1 MKKPILALSLLV
13 GMSSTAS
20 VFAALPQSIR
30 IGTDATYAPF
40 SSKDAKG
47 DFVGFDIDLGNELCS
62 RIKVKCTWV
71 GSDFDSLIPS
81 LKAKKIDAII
91 SSLSITEKRQ
101 QEIAFSDKL
110 YAADSRLIAAKGS
123 PIQPTLEALKGKHV
137 GVLQGSTQE
146 AYANDRWRSQ
156 GVDVV
161 AYQNQ
166 DLIYSDLAAGRLDA
180 ALQDE
185 VAASEGFL
193 KQPAGKD
200 FAFAG
205 PSVKDKKYFGD
216 GTGIGLR
223 KDDAELKAAFDKA
236 LGEMRK
242 DGTYD
247 KMAKKYFDFNVYGD

>member
-1 MKKPILALSLLV
+1 MKKSILALSLLI
-13 GMSSTAS
+13 GLSATAS
-20 VFAALPQSIR
+20 SYAALPQTVR
-30 IGTDATYAPF
+30 IGTDTTYAPF

-47 DFVGFDIDLGNELCS
+47 DFIGFDIDLGNEMCK
-62 RIKVKCTWV
+62 RMQVKCTWV
-71 GSDFDSLIPS
+71 ASDFDALIPS

-91 SSLSITEKRQ
+91 SSLSITDKRQ

-123 PIQPTLEALKGKHV
+123 PIDALKGKHV

-146 AYANDRWRSQ
+146 AYANDIWRSK

-161 AYQNQ
+161 AYANQ
-166 DLIYSDLAAGRLDA
+166 DLIYSDLTAGRLDA

-200 FAFAG
+200 YAFAG

-216 GTGIGLR
+216 GTGVGLR

-236 LGEMRK
+236 LADLRQ

>member
-1 MKKPILALSLLV
+1 MKKTILALSLIM
-13 GMSSTAS
+13 GISSAAS
-20 VFAALPQSIR
+20 VSAALPQSIR
-30 IGTDATYAPF
+30 IGTDTTYAPF
-40 SSKDAKG
+40 SSKDSKG
-47 DFVGFDIDLGNELCS
+47 NFIGFDIDLGNELCS

-71 GSDFDSLIPS
+71 GSDFDALIPS

-123 PIQPTLEALKGKHV
+123 PIQPTLESLKGKHV

-146 AYANDRWRSQ
+146 AYGNGRWRSH

-205 PSVKDKKYFGD
+205 PSVKDKKFFGD

-223 KDDAELKAAFDKA
+223 KDDSELKAAFDKA
-236 LGEMRK
+236 LADMRK

>member
-1 MKKPILALSLLV
+1 MKKTVLALSLLV
-13 GMSSTAS
+13 GLSAAAGSY
-20 VFAALPQSIR
+20 AALPQTVR

-47 DFVGFDIDLGNELCS
+47 DFVGFDIDLGNEMCK
-62 RIKVKCTWV
+62 RIAVKCTWV
-71 GSDFDSLIPS
+71 GSDFDALIPS

-123 PIQPTLEALKGKHV
+123 PIQPTIDSLKG
-137 GVLQGSTQE
+137 
-146 AYANDRWRSQ
+146 
-156 GVDVV
+156 
-161 AYQNQ
+161 
-166 DLIYSDLAAGRLDA
+166 
-180 ALQDE
+180 
-185 VAASEGFL
+185 
-193 KQPAGKD
+193 KQPAGKEY
-200 FAFAG
+200 AFAG

-223 KDDAELKAAFDKA
+223 KDDTELKAAFDKA
-236 LGEMRK
+236 FAELRK

-247 KMAKKYFDFNVYGD
+247 KLAKKYFDFNVYGD

>member
-1 MKKPILALSLLV
+1 MKKQVLALSLLL
-13 GMSSTAS
+13 GLSST
-20 VFAALPQSIR
+20 VYAALPQTVR

-47 DFVGFDIDLGNELCS
+47 DFVGFDIDLGNELCK
-62 RIKVKCTWV
+62 RINTKCTWV

-110 YAADSRLIAAKGS
+110 YAADSRLIASKGS
-123 PIQPTLEALKGKHV
+123 PIKPTLDSLKGKHV

-146 AYANDRWRSQ
+146 AYANAEWRPK
-156 GVDVV
+156 GIDVV
-161 AYQNQ
+161 AYANQ
-166 DLIYSDLAAGRLDA
+166 DLIYSDLSAGRLDA
-180 ALQDE
+180 AFQDE

-223 KDDAELKAAFDKA
+223 KDDTELKAAFDKA
-236 LGEMRK
+236 LAEMRK

-247 KMAKKYFDFNVYGD
+247 KFAKKYFDFNVYGE

>member
-1 MKKPILALSLLV
+1 MKKTILALSLLV

-123 PIQPTLEALKGKHV
+123 PIQPTLEARKASTSACCR
-137 GVLQGSTQE
+137 VL
-146 AYANDRWRSQ
+146 
-156 GVDVV
+156 
-161 AYQNQ
+161 
-166 DLIYSDLAAGRLDA
+166 
-180 ALQDE
+180 
-185 VAASEGFL
+185 
-193 KQPAGKD
+193 
-200 FAFAG
+200 
-205 PSVKDKKYFGD
+205 
-216 GTGIGLR
+216 LR
-223 KDDAELKAAFDKA
+223 KPMLTTAGAARA
-236 LGEMRK
+236 LTWWLTR
-242 DGTYD
+242 TRI
-247 KMAKKYFDFNVYGD
+247 

>member
-1 MKKPILALSLLV
+1 MKKQVLALSLLL
-13 GMSSTAS
+13 GLTSS
-20 VFAALPQSIR
+20 VYAAIPQNVR

-47 DFVGFDIDLGNELCS
+47 DFVGFDIDLGNELCK
-62 RIKVKCTWV
+62 RINTKCTWV
-71 GSDFDSLIPS
+71 GSDFDALIPS

-110 YAADSRLIAAKGS
+110 YAADSRLIASKGS
-123 PIQPTLEALKGKHV
+123 PIQPTLESLKGKHV

-146 AYANDRWRSQ
+146 AFANAEWRPK
-156 GVDVV
+156 GIDVV
-161 AYQNQ
+161 AYANQ
-166 DLIYSDLAAGRLDA
+166 DLIYSDLSAGRLDA
-180 ALQDE
+180 AFQDE
-185 VAASEGFL
+185 TAASEGFL
-193 KQPAGKD
+193 KQPAGKE

-205 PSVKDKKYFGD
+205 PSVKNKQYFGD

-236 LGEMRK
+236 LAEMRK

-247 KMAKKYFDFNVYGD
+247 KFAKKYFDFNVYGE